1 MHVFI
6 LFRKSI
12 NKFYLIYF
20 LNYKF
25 IIYLSSSFYFNEYMF
40 KLLINIEI
48 ILIVYVNRI
57 LKIKS

>member
-1 MHVFI
+1 MLVFI